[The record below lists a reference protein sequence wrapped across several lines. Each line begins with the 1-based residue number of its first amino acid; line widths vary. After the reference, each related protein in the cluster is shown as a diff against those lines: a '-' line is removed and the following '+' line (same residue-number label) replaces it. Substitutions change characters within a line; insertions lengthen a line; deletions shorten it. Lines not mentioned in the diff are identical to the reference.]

1 MESVMK
7 PPEKDALAVKRAD
20 SIAFNKLI
28 HVSPKTIDKLFDKP
42 ALRKTVAKIFEWS
55 TYRSSLS
62 FKEYPKQV
70 QLDKFYITRAL
81 IKSID
86 AALANARQSP
96 VFRKSFVNN
105 VAPAMFGAIEKT
117 NERTEAF
124 KQHYGFGPPA
134 FLVVSPTKFCNLHCT
149 GCYANSDA
157 ASHEKLS
164 FEVVDRIIQEKTEKW
179 GSIFTVISGGEP
191 LLYKSEGKTI
201 FDLARRHQDN
211 YFLMYT
217 NGTLIDA
224 AMARKLAEVGNIT
237 PAISVEGYEAETDA
251 RRGKGVY
258 KKILSAMEHLR
269 AEGVP
274 FGVSLTA
281 TKENAHLIPSR
292 ELVEFYTKLGALY
305 FWIFQLMPIGR
316 GSMELVPTA
325 EQRFEMYNR
334 MFKLIKDDSYFIADF
349 WNGGTLSN
357 GCISAGRTRGGGYL
371 YIDWSGHVTPCV
383 FNPYAAGNINEIY
396 ARDGELS
403 EVLISPYFESLQEWQ
418 KDYSMSGDAYTG
430 NWVLP
435 CPMRDHYA
443 DILSILKKTHPE
455 PTDDAAAEAL
465 SDPKYHEA
473 MVQYDEELETIFGPM
488 WKEKYLK
495 QK

>member
-7 PPEKDALAVKRAD
+7 PPEKDELAVKRAD

-70 QLDKFYITRAL
+70 QLDKFYITRAF

-86 AALANARQSP
+86 AAIANARQSP

-117 NERTEAF
+117 NERREAF

-191 LLYKSEGKTI
+191 LLYQSESKTI

-357 GCISAGRTRGGGYL
+357 GCISAGRMRGGGYL

-443 DILSILKKTHPE
+443 DILSILEKTHPE
-455 PTDDAAAEAL
+455 PTDEVAAEAL